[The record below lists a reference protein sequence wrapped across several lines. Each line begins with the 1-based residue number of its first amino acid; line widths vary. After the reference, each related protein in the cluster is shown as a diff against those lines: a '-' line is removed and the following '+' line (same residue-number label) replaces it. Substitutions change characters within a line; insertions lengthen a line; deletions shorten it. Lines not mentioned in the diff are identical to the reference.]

1 MGPEKVLEPWFQAVI
16 KKKIQSKEL
25 EFFGQEAEVQSTI
38 SKSSGPEEEFLSE
51 LKSIETNLANLA
63 ISQRTSSSS
72 VMGTKPWLA
81 LHYNEDIAKNEEKLI
96 KLLGGRE
103 KMNSA
108 LDMIFSMDFH
118 KTFMNE
124 LKSPSSSYYYDLAFL
139 EPFRYLN
146 YDIKAEEKNLIYQQL
161 EIERRVDH
169 ILTIMH
175 QAPIALENF
184 KNYLKIILR

>member
-81 LHYNEDIAKNEEKLI
+81 LRYNEDIAKNEEKLI

-124 LKSPSSSYYYDLAFL
+124 LKSGSLLFFFRKAFQANSCDSSPPWKTD
-139 EPFRYLN
+139 
-146 YDIKAEEKNLIYQQL
+146 
-161 EIERRVDH
+161 
-169 ILTIMH
+169 
-175 QAPIALENF
+175 
-184 KNYLKIILR
+184 